1 MVSEKSRLR
10 ILDKADLEAIH
21 AASLEVLMD
30 VGVRVESES
39 VLDLL
44 YRNGFDVDRRT
55 QIVKMS
61 ESRVAEAVKSVAGNF
76 RWHGRNENRSFD
88 IVDGRTKFG
97 PGAQCLY
104 YADPYTG
111 QVRSSTIEDG
121 ARICRMLD
129 GLDSCALGFVPVYPS
144 DVPPPSQSA
153 VLWAAQII
161 HSSKPAYGGSG
172 DDDQFEMMLRIVEIL
187 YGDRE
192 LLRKKALFT
201 GYIDPISPLGH
212 DPWMMGILM
221 KYAEWDLPV
230 FVMAM
235 ALAGGT
241 APASLAGLLVQ
252 QNAEIL
258 STIAIAKCIT
268 KSPKIVY
275 GSVSCPLDMRSGISL
290 TGSPEFSLIGVASV
304 QMAKFYGIPSDVGVQ
319 SDSKAVDAQNSYEK
333 MQSALT
339 AVLSGADMTDLFLG
353 SSESFSVYSPV
364 QLIIDDEIA
373 SNVTRIAEG
382 IEVNEESLSVDVI
395 AKTGPLG
402 NYLKHPRTLTQFK
415 REHSKARLS
424 DRETRQQ
431 WAVSGGKD
439 AYARA
444 KEKMESLLRSHAPD
458 PLEPEVMR
466 ALDALIKET
475 APAYSASEIEMMG
488 R

>member
-1 MVSEKSRLR
+1 MVSDKNRLR
-10 ILDKADLEAIH
+10 ILDSSDLDLIH
-21 AASLEVLMD
+21 GASLEVLRD
-30 VGVRVESES
+30 VGVKVESE
-39 VLDLL
+39 VALDLL
-44 YRNGFDVDRRT
+44 SHNGFEVDRHA
-55 QIVKMS
+55 QVVKMT
-61 ESRVAEAVKSVAGNF
+61 ESLVTDAVKSVSKNF
-76 RWHGRNENRSFD
+76 RWHGRNEEKSFD

-104 YADPYTG
+104 YADPYTS

-121 ARICRMLD
+121 ARICRLLD
-129 GLDSCALGFVPVYPS
+129 GLDSCALGFVPLYPS
-144 DVPPPSQSA
+144 DVPPSAQSA
-153 VLWAAQII
+153 VLWAAQLI

-172 DDDQFEMMLRIVEIL
+172 GDDQFEMMLRIVEIL

-212 DPWMMGILM
+212 DPWMINILL

-258 STIAIAKCIT
+258 SSIAIAKCVA
-268 KSPKIVY
+268 KAPKIVY
-275 GSVSCPLDMRSGISL
+275 GSVSCPLDMRSGISV

-304 QMAKFYGIPSDVGVQ
+304 QMAKFYGIPSDVGIQ

-339 AVLSGADMTDLFLG
+339 AVLSGADIADLFLG

-364 QLIIDDEIA
+364 QMMIDDEIA
-373 SNVTRIAEG
+373 SNVTRIAQG
-382 IEVNEESLSVDVI
+382 IEVSEESLSVDVI

-402 NYLKHPRTLTQFK
+402 NYLKHPRTLSQFK
-415 REHSKARLS
+415 REHSRAKLS

-431 WAVSGGKD
+431 WAISGAKD
-439 AYARA
+439 AYVRAR
-444 KEKMESLLRSHAPD
+444 ERMESLLRTHEPD
-458 PLEPEVMR
+458 PLEPEMMKS
-466 ALDALIKET
+466 LDSLIKET
-475 APAYSASEIEMMG
+475 APGYSASEILMMG